1 MVALLAKR
9 PSTEKAT
16 WTTKFEFCPCHVSEL
31 SKCFN
36 IRNGSWH
43 DHAWTK
49 TIFLKKNW
57 PHPPWPYSRDR
68 REWKPI
74 QCLGAILAGNN
85 SYPKDPRWHQNGI
98 SDSDCTNFAKGI
110 RTFRHWVSPD
120 KKTVLLIVESWLH
133 ETLIVW
139 SAFGLLWF
147 FSGVQGHRDKK
158 GIYTTWIALSWTENF
173 EQFSDAITRKFPW
186 K

>member
-49 TIFLKKNW
+49 TIFSKKLT
-57 PHPPWPYSRDR
+57 PPPPWPYSRDR

-110 RTFRHWVSPD
+110 RTFRHWVPLIKRPCCWSLKLITWDTYCLKCLWSPL
-120 KKTVLLIVESWLH
+120 V
-133 ETLIVW
+133 
-139 SAFGLLWF
+139 F
-147 FSGVQGHRDKK
+147 FGVQGHRDNK

-173 EQFSDAITRKFPW
+173 EQFLMQ
-186 K
+186 

>member
-49 TIFLKKNW
+49 TIFSKKIDPTLPDPTAGTGGNGNRSNALVPSLLVTTPIRRIPGDIKMASPTPTVQISPKESEPFDIEFPPIKRPCCWSLKLITW
-57 PHPPWPYSRDR
+57 DTY
-68 REWKPI
+68 
-74 QCLGAILAGNN
+74 CLKCL
-85 SYPKDPRWHQNGI
+85 W
-98 SDSDCTNFAKGI
+98 
-110 RTFRHWVSPD
+110 SPL
-120 KKTVLLIVESWLH
+120 V
-133 ETLIVW
+133 
-139 SAFGLLWF
+139 

-173 EQFSDAITRKFPW
+173 EQFLMQ
-186 K
+186 

>member
-1 MVALLAKR
+1 MNNKVRILSMSCFWIVKVFQHSQWQL
-9 PSTEKAT
+9 T
-16 WTTKFEFCPCHVSEL
+16 WSCMDKNH
-31 SKCFN
+31 
-36 IRNGSWH
+36 I
-43 DHAWTK
+43 
-49 TIFLKKNW
+49 LKKNW

-120 KKTVLLIVESWLH
+120 KKTVLLIVETDYMRHLLSEVPL
-133 ETLIVW
+133 V
-139 SAFGLLWF
+139 SFGF
-147 FSGVQGHRDKK
+147 FLGFKDIG
-158 GIYTTWIALSWTENF
+158 
-173 EQFSDAITRKFPW
+173 TRREFTQRG
-186 K
+186 